1 MIEHVSLG
9 RLIACLYRQAQIHLE
24 KKLAPLGLGS
34 GTYPYM
40 LMLSRYETMSQ
51 NEITRHLVID
61 KATTTRAIQ
70 KLLKRG
76 YVNKVQDPD
85 DQRAFRIS
93 LTDKGKEQVP
103 HLKKVLQEW
112 TDILSKNFMEN
123 DKKAAVHLLQKMVD
137 NALENRTNNHKDKKN
152 N

>member
-1 MIEHVSLG
+1 MNEHVTLG

-34 GTYPYM
+34 GTYAYM
-40 LMLSRYETMSQ
+40 LMLAHHDTMSQ
-51 NEITRHLVID
+51 NEITKHLVID

-70 KLLKRG
+70 KLLKLG

-93 LTDKGKEQVP
+93 LTEKGKEQIP
-103 HLKKVLQEW
+103 PLRQVLQEW
-112 TDILSKNFMEN
+112 TDILSRNFLEN
-123 DKKAAVHLLQKMVD
+123 DKKTAVHLLQRMVE
-137 NALENRTNNHKDKKN
+137 NALENRNNNHKDKKN
-152 N
+152 